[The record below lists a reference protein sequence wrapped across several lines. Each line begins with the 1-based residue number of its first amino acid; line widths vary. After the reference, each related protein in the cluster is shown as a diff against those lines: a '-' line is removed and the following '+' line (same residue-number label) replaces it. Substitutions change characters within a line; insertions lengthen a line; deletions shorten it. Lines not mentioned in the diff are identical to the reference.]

1 VGVSRRREKK
11 GRLRRDA
18 RDVPMPVWGYR
29 TVAKRKGAYAAMP
42 VLSVWGYR
50 AVAKRRGAY
59 AAMRPLPFYNAITI

>member
-1 VGVSRRREKK
+1 
-11 GRLRRDA
+11 
-18 RDVPMPVWGYR
+18 MPVWGYR

-50 AVAKRRGAY
+50 AVAKRKGAY